1 MFQKNI
7 SFLSYNR
14 LNVIR
19 MIDMNDINLIQI
31 ECYENYNMIDMKVD
45 TEDMDACCVLF
56 VMSLVWEKYN
66 FPPDRI

>member
-1 MFQKNI
+1 
-7 SFLSYNR
+7 
-14 LNVIR
+14 